1 MRLLTRFF
9 LTLSLF
15 FVILPLQAD
24 PAFIKRHDV
33 QEFIKDMVENQGFD
47 KTQLT
52 QTLNQVVIQPQVL
65 EFISKPY
72 EKKNWD
78 TYRDL
83 LLTANRVQEGLK
95 FWQENQQA
103 LEKAEKTFGVPADI
117 IVAILGVETQYGKY
131 PGKFRVLD
139 ALSTL
144 GFNYPP
150 RAPFFKKELKEFL
163 LLCKEHQVSPTQYYG
178 SYAGAIGKPQF
189 MPSSYR
195 FYAVDFTGNGKKD
208 LINDNTDTIGSV
220 ANYFHKHGWKM
231 HESVAQPAAINGKR
245 YRNFQTNPKF
255 ANYQTRELQAAGV
268 NPARIASKQPGK
280 AGLIELT
287 TAEGKEYWM
296 AYPNFF
302 VITRY
307 NTSPQYALVVYL
319 LSEQLKAQKTQAK
332 NNTNRAYA

>member
-1 MRLLTRFF
+1 MRLFTRFF
-9 LTLSLF
+9 LALSLF
-15 FVILPLQAD
+15 FVLLPLQAD
-24 PAFIKRHDV
+24 PAFVKRKDV

-47 KTQLT
+47 KAQLT

-163 LLCKEHQVSPTQYYG
+163 LLCKEHQVSPTEYYG

-231 HESVAQPAAINGKR
+231 HESVAQPASINGKK

-268 NPARIASKQPGK
+268 NPARIAAKQPGK

-319 LSEQLKAQKTQAK
+319 LSEQLKAQKIQAK
-332 NNTNRAYA
+332 NNTHRAYA